1 MDARIDLLISRT
13 LRSSGSGGNSDESRR
28 GGDRSNTETGMDDSN
43 KLAAGNDSESPWH
56 SKPDSLIKE
65 AFSLTGCGAAESTV
79 FRGIMSESTGAETT
93 TSRSDSRIYVAMNS
107 RVESRRDSG
116 SHAAGRDMLPVST
129 TDEGRMKIRQKARSL
144 RSDLQEEESFQINQS
159 ITSRYDAQR
168 IEQELDN
175 IAIQIA
181 HEEINLTSKGSSASS
196 IRSQITK
203 RKITALQRLAPGR
216 CQLCDNDGQET
227 DRMIRTS
234 ETCGMQGNEQHWY
247 HQSCL
252 RGLFLAAIEDEEKL
266 PPRCC
271 GIPIPEGFG
280 HDLLSRTEF
289 QAYKHKSEEKNTAHR
304 TYCPAPSCSSFV
316 SRRVIERAIDDRV
329 KAVKKLERRPK
340 RYISGAFRCPKCK
353 ISICLICK
361 QVDHGEEDCPA

>member
-1 MDARIDLLISRT
+1 MD
-13 LRSSGSGGNSDESRR
+13 
-28 GGDRSNTETGMDDSN
+28 
-43 KLAAGNDSESPWH
+43 
-56 SKPDSLIKE
+56 
-65 AFSLTGCGAAESTV
+65 
-79 FRGIMSESTGAETT
+79 
-93 TSRSDSRIYVAMNS
+93 S
-107 RVESRRDSG
+107 RVESRPNSE

-129 TDEGRMKIRQKARSL
+129 TAEGRMNIRQKARSL
-144 RSDLQEEESFQINQS
+144 RSDLREEESFQINQS

-168 IEQELDN
+168 IEQELDK

-181 HEEINLTSKGSSASS
+181 HEEINLTSKGASASS
-196 IRSQITK
+196 IRSQITR

-216 CQLCDNDGQET
+216 CQLCDNNGQET

-234 ETCGMQGNEQHWY
+234 ETCGMRGNEQHWY

-252 RGLFLAAIEDEEKL
+252 RGLFLAASEDEEKL

-271 GIPIPEGFG
+271 GIPMHEGFG

-289 QAYKHKSEEKNTAHR
+289 QAYKHKSEEKKTAHR

-316 SRRVIERAIDDRV
+316 SPRVIERAIDDRV

-340 RYISGAFRCPKCK
+340 GYVSGAFRCPKCK

-361 QVDHGEEDCPA
+361 QVDHGEEDCSA